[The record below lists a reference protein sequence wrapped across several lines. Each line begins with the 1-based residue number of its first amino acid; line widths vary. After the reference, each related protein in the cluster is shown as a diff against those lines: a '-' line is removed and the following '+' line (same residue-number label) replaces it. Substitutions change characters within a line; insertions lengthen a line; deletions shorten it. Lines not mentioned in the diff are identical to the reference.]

1 METEFANSFFP
12 MQAEYDNAVLERKA
26 QLNAAFEGLQQT
38 RIESQHSLKAKQLQ
52 IAKACVDA
60 AAVVEVHGDSV
71 TSMEVV

>member
-38 RIESQHSLKAKQLQ
+38 RIESQHCLKAKQLQ